1 MISTSIPKA
10 RHLVLV
16 FSLLSL
22 GGCANSLPFFSELIP
37 DDVPSTTGSL
47 FSPSATL
54 SNELTS
60 ADWEKANNA
69 LGAAL
74 RPDNIDNSVQW
85 ENRATAAKGYFRPLN
100 AAFVRDGDLCRAFVS
115 QITIENKV
123 RPTMQAIAC
132 RSGASD
138 WQISDVKGLVRQ
150 G

>member
-1 MISTSIPKA
+1 MIRSSIPKA

-22 GGCANSLPFFSELIP
+22 GGCANSLPFFSERLP
-37 DDVPSTTGSL
+37 DDIPITTGSL

-54 SNELTS
+54 SNELTG
-60 ADWEKANNA
+60 ADWQKAFDA
-69 LGAAL
+69 LAAAL
-74 RPDNIDNSVQW
+74 RPDNIDGSVQW
-85 ENRATAAKGYFRPLN
+85 ENRVTATKGNFRPLS

-115 QITIENKV
+115 QISIENKV
-123 RPTMQAIAC
+123 RPMMQAIAC

-138 WQISDVKGLVRQ
+138 WQISDVKSLNRQ